1 MATTQTIVVC
11 GCVDCW
17 SNPTL
22 SRADGGGLQ
31 KTTRTLAS
39 GCPCYRLD
47 EAACRIH
54 RHLEFRGR
62 PNEPRAYSRASQVYP
77 RRRSSRAARLAPAN
91 RRLPRRS
98 SSRAVVRWHVKACVR
113 VMARGLAVRRCRP
126 KRFCTTPPP
135 SHDDRAVLDRCSA
148 TATTDATTAAT
159 MMRTKVPRSILHQ
172 FWQVWRV
179 KIWTVFGPKTA
190 AREPLFL

>member
-62 PNEPRAYSRASQVYP
+62 PNEPALIRGHPKCTLDVEAHEP
-77 RRRSSRAARLAPAN
+77 HGWRRRTGDCHGEAAAARSYVGTSKLAF
-91 RRLPRRS
+91 
-98 SSRAVVRWHVKACVR
+98 V
-113 VMARGLAVRRCRP
+113 
-126 KRFCTTPPP
+126 
-135 SHDDRAVLDRCSA
+135 
-148 TATTDATTAAT
+148 
-159 MMRTKVPRSILHQ
+159 
-172 FWQVWRV
+172 
-179 KIWTVFGPKTA
+179 
-190 AREPLFL
+190 